1 MTNIKILPENDTTNG
16 WSADLPSRKATAALA
31 HDIQVDFVVV
41 GAGLAGL
48 AAARRLAENNPQQTI
63 ALVDAQKV
71 GDGAHARNSGFAID
85 VPHNTRSTMSE
96 LSESKRHLTLARY
109 AIDYLEKQVKKHNIQ
124 CDWTRA
130 GKFHAAV
137 SPGGIKNIL
146 RPTVEALESL
156 NEPYEWLE
164 GKAFHEQV
172 GFKHFAAAIY
182 TPGTV
187 LVNPAALTRGLADT
201 LPNNVTLYENTPVL
215 HARYEPDIELKTP
228 NGVIRAK
235 TMILTVNVFAE
246 QFGFYKNHLI
256 PMAAHAS
263 LSRRLTESEQERL
276 VGLKSWGITP
286 ANAFVGITMRRT
298 NDQRILIRQHMEY
311 APDLRRSDASRARV
325 KQEHQKLFD
334 ERFPML
340 KGVTME
346 HTWTGIMCVSSNSEQ
361 GFGQIAPNV
370 YSAVCQ
376 NGVGLTKGTV
386 GGVLAADLATNTD
399 NPLIEE
405 LLAISNPK
413 RLPPRPLLDIG
424 VHTRFKWELWHAR
437 AEA

>member
-1 MTNIKILPENDTTNG
+1 MTNIKILPDNDQTNG
-16 WSADLPSRKATAALA
+16 WNADLPPRDPTAPLSS
-31 HDIQVDFVVV
+31 DIQVDFVVV

-48 AAARRLAENNPQQTI
+48 AAARRLAENCPDKTV
-63 ALVDAQKV
+63 ALVDARKV

-85 VPHNTRSTMSE
+85 VPHNTRSSMSE
-96 LSESKRHLTLARY
+96 LSESRRHLNLARS
-109 AIDYLEKQVKKHNIQ
+109 AIDYLESQVKKYNIQ

-137 SPGGIKNIL
+137 SQAGVDNIL

-156 NEPYEWLE
+156 NEPFEWLE
-164 GKAFHEQV
+164 GKTFHDQV
-172 GFKHFAAAIY
+172 GFNHFRAAIY

-187 LVNPAALTRGLADT
+187 LLNPAALTRGLADN
-201 LPNNVTLYENTPVL
+201 LPKNVTLYENTPVTQMSHHPEVVL
-215 HARYEPDIELKTP
+215 HTP
-228 NGVIRAK
+228 KGVIRAGV
-235 TMILTVNVFAE
+235 MILAVNVFAE
-246 QFGFYKNHLI
+246 QFGFYKNRLI

-263 LSRRLTESEQERL
+263 LSRRLTASEQERL
-276 VGLKSWGITP
+276 VGLKAWGITP

-298 NDQRILIRQHMEY
+298 NDHRILIRQHMEY

-325 KQEHQKLFD
+325 KLEHQALFD

-340 KGVTME
+340 KGVSME
-346 HTWTGIMCVSSNSEQ
+346 YTWTGIMCVSSNSHQ
-361 GFGQIAPNV
+361 GFGKVAPQV

-376 NGVGLTKGTV
+376 NGVGLTKGTI
-386 GGVLAADLATNTD
+386 GGVLAADLASQVD

-405 LLAISNPK
+405 LLAESQPK

-424 VHTRFKWELWHAR
+424 VQARFKWELWRAR

>member
-1 MTNIKILPENDTTNG
+1 MTTIKILPDNDHTNG
-16 WSADLPSRKATAALA
+16 WNAGLAPREPTAPLSG
-31 HDIQVDFVVV
+31 DIQVDFVVV

-48 AAARRLAENNPQQTI
+48 AAARRLAENCPDKTV
-63 ALVDAQKV
+63 ALVEARKV

-85 VPHNTRSTMSE
+85 VPHNTRSSMSE
-96 LSESKRHLTLARY
+96 LSESRRHLNLARS
-109 AIDYLEKQVKKHNIQ
+109 AIDYLEKQVKKYNIQ
-124 CDWTRA
+124 CEWTRS

-137 SPGGIKNIL
+137 SQAGIDHIL

-156 NEPYEWLE
+156 NEHFEWFE
-164 GKAFHEQV
+164 GKAFHDKV
-172 GFKHFAAAIY
+172 GFRHFAAAIY

-187 LVNPAALTRGLADT
+187 LLNPAALTRGLADN
-201 LPNNVTLYENTPVL
+201 LPSNVTLYENTPVTRVR
-215 HARYEPDIELKTP
+215 HEPEVVLDTP
-228 NGVIRAK
+228 KGVIRAG
-235 TMILTVNVFAE
+235 TMILAVNVFAE
-246 QFGFYKNHLI
+246 QFGFYKNRLI

-263 LSRRLTESEQERL
+263 LSRRLTASEQQRL
-276 VGLKSWGITP
+276 AGLKSWGITP

-325 KQEHQKLFD
+325 KQEHQALFD

-340 KGVTME
+340 KGVSME
-346 HTWTGIMCVSSNSEQ
+346 YTWTGIMCVSANSHQ
-361 GFGQIAPNV
+361 GFGKVAPHV

-376 NGVGLTKGTV
+376 NGVGLTKGTI
-386 GGVLAADLATNTD
+386 GGVLAADLASQVE

-405 LLAISNPK
+405 LLAVSQPK

-424 VHTRFKWELWHAR
+424 VQARFKWELWHAR